1 VNQLTQTA
9 YKPAARQ
16 PATVTFPSGLFPAS
30 KLLKQSR
37 KSLLP
42 QTACH
47 LFATDGPNYWI
58 QRHYGHLLARRNE
71 WITHFN

>member
-1 VNQLTQTA
+1 
-9 YKPAARQ
+9 
-16 PATVTFPSGLFPAS
+16 VTFLSGLFPAS
-30 KLLKQSR
+30 KLLKQFR

-58 QRHYGHLLARRNE
+58 QRHYGRLLARYNE
-71 WITHFN
+71 WTTHFY